1 MKGVSSWG
9 SPLLRRR
16 LALAVAL
23 AVVALDQLSKLWALN
38 TLSPG
43 LFREFLPGLLDLHLV
58 SNTGAAFS
66 LFTGAP
72 RLLAL
77 VSLVVSGALL
87 LWILRQPL
95 SGRWDSLGF
104 GFLLGGALGNG
115 LDRWRLG
122 AVVDFLALVPIQFP
136 VFNLADVAINLAV
149 LCFVVHL
156 TRPGRSGETPHD

>member
-1 MKGVSSWG
+1 VKSA
-9 SPLLRRR
+9 SPWASPQLCRR

-23 AVVALDQLSKLWALN
+23 AVVVLDQLSKRWALN
-38 TLSPG
+38 NLPAG
-43 LFREFLPGLLDLHLV
+43 VPRGFLPGWLDLHLV

-77 VSLVVSGALL
+77 VSLVVSAGLL

-95 SGRWDSLGF
+95 GGRWASLGF

-136 VFNLADVAINLAV
+136 VFNLADVAINVAV

-156 TRPGRSGETPHD
+156 TRPRRSGDAPHD